1 MMRPAPARWFEVVC
15 ARQDVSLLL
24 EALGASGAVELETA
38 AGVAMTAE
46 WAELAPG
53 LAEFHGWQARY
64 GEFWP
69 PAGAAGAACPETPL
83 RTLQRALAAVQS
95 WGRACEPD
103 IVALQV
109 LAHERAELELW
120 RAALCAWQAQTATA
134 PTAAGGERLIGTWL
148 VDPGSSAVD
157 PSAHGLARELTL
169 DDGRRVWML
178 LAERSAI
185 VELRAAV
192 AAGHGLLLPCPSW
205 LPPHLIGADAA
216 GAAKLIQIEGQ
227 VRQHRQRLADVATQ
241 TGLPQALA
249 ELQRLD
255 WITHSVRALRTSE
268 LLAFVTGWTSDPS
281 GGAIAHAV
289 ADCGA
294 RALVHFPPTPPE
306 LTPPLLLS
314 NPRWARPF
322 ELFSRAFGVPGRFEA
337 DPTPVVAVVAPLLF
351 GYMFGDV
358 GQGAVI
364 AAVGLWVQRR
374 HTFGR
379 LMISA
384 GLASM
389 LFGWVY
395 GSVFA
400 LENVIAPLWLHPLQ
414 HPLVVL
420 AVPLVGGALLLLL
433 GLALNGLGAWWRGS
447 FPEWL
452 RRDAGGIVVYLGLL
466 LAAFERAGL
475 WLAAAGVIW
484 TVLAQLAHQRALLQ
498 LAAALGELLERTLQL
513 LVNTLSFAR
522 VGAFALAH
530 AGLSSAVVALADAAG
545 HGLGALLVL
554 IVGNVVM
561 LILEAMVVSIQ
572 TTRLVLFEFF
582 TRFLTGAG
590 RMFTPLPPP
599 PSIRSTR

>member
-1 MMRPAPARWFEVVC
+1 MMRPAPARWFEVLC

-24 EALGASGAVELETA
+24 EALGASGAVELEAA
-38 AGVAMTAE
+38 AGVAMPAE
-46 WAELAPG
+46 WNQLAPG
-53 LAEFHGWQARY
+53 LAEFHGWQARCS
-64 GEFWP
+64 EFWP
-69 PAGAAGAACPETPL
+69 SAQVAAAPCPDTPA
-83 RTLQRALAAVQS
+83 RTLQRALAAVQD
-95 WGRACEPD
+95 WGHACEAD
-103 IVALQV
+103 IVVLQGI
-109 LAHERAELELW
+109 AHERVELDLW
-120 RAALCAWQAQTATA
+120 RAALRAWQAQASHT
-134 PTAAGGERLIGTWL
+134 PTSVGGEHLIGTWL
-148 VDPGSSAVD
+148 VDPGSSALD
-157 PSAHGLARELTL
+157 PSVHGLARELML
-169 DDGRRVWML
+169 DDGRRVWLL
-178 LAERSAI
+178 LAARSAI
-185 VELRAAV
+185 VALQAPI
-192 AAGHGLLLPCPSW
+192 AAGHGLLLPCPAW
-205 LPPHLIGADAA
+205 LPPNLDDADAA
-216 GAAKLIQIEGQ
+216 GAAQSAALDDRA
-227 VRQHRQRLADVATQ
+227 RQLRQRLADVAVQ

-255 WITHSVRALRTSE
+255 WIARSVSALRTSE
-268 LLAFVTGWTSDPS
+268 LLAFVTGWTSDGS
-281 GGAIAHAV
+281 GRAIAEAV
-289 ADCGA
+289 DHCGA
-294 RALVHFPPTPPE
+294 RALVHFPPTPPD
-306 LTPPLLLS
+306 LTPPLLLD

-364 AAVGLWVQRR
+364 AGAGLWVQKR
-374 HTFGR
+374 HVFGR

-414 HPLVVL
+414 HPLLVL

-433 GLALNGLGAWWRGS
+433 GLTLNALGAWWRGS

-452 RRDAGGIVVYLGLL
+452 RCDAGGIVVYLGLL
-466 LAAFERAGL
+466 MAPFASAGL

-484 TVLAQLAHQRALLQ
+484 TLFAQLLHRSAPSA
-498 LAAALGELLERTLQL
+498 LAAAFGELLERTLQL

-530 AGLSSAVVALADAAG
+530 AGLSSALVALADAAG
-545 HGLGALLVL
+545 HGAGALLVL
-554 IVGNVVM
+554 IVGNALI

-590 RMFTPLPPP
+590 RVFTPLPPP